1 MKKRLSVNDDFALFS
16 IWEKNKK
23 MNGFNAAKF
32 RSGNIIVKMRWFVSS
47 LSS

>member
-1 MKKRLSVNDDFALFS
+1 MTILPSLVFGGKKQKV
-16 IWEKNKK
+16 
-23 MNGFNAAKF
+23 NGFNAAKF